1 MLLFSFFLFTL
12 MLCCRFEKFRVG
24 GVGGARGL
32 VSSLW
37 RTQERMFVN
46 SSSRAGL
53 LKLYHAYEAS
63 LEPIKI
69 QILLQEV
76 LGGGGLRF
84 SVLRKLPDDID
95 TTDLG
100 RHFEERTLSMQVVGI
115 WATYK

>member
-1 MLLFSFFLFTL
+1 M
-12 MLCCRFEKFRVG
+12 G

-69 QILLQEV
+69 QILLQQSRVGPEILFFCQADGMLV
-76 LGGGGLRF
+76 LLVWGTH
-84 SVLRKLPDDID
+84 SVTRQNL
-95 TTDLG
+95 DLLA
-100 RHFEERTLSMQVVGI
+100 RLAAEPTP
-115 WATYK
+115 

>member
-1 MLLFSFFLFTL
+1 M
-12 MLCCRFEKFRVG
+12 G

-37 RTQERMFVN
+37 RTQERMFMN

-63 LEPIKI
+63 LDPIKI

-84 SVLRKLPDDID
+84 SVLRKLPDDVD

-100 RHFEERTLSMQVVGI
+100 QHFEERALSMQVVGI